1 MSLDRWLNVLLA
13 VALAAVVM
21 FAKMESRL
29 MDASYMGIFRAEVQR
44 VQDSLLRNQQEL
56 SRVLQEVQTR
66 LKAVET
72 QKEAPK

>member
-1 MSLDRWLNVLLA
+1 MTMDRWVNVLLA

-21 FAKMESRL
+21 FSKLEARL

-44 VQDSLLRNQQEL
+44 TQDGLLRNQQDL

-72 QKEAPK
+72 HKEVPK